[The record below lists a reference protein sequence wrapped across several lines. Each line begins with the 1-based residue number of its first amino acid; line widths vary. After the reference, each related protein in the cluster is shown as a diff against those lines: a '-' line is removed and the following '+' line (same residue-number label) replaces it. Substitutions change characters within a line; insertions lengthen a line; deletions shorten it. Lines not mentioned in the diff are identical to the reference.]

1 MSFRRMLP
9 FIFLN
14 IIVSAAVVL
23 VILWWWDGRKG
34 ETLAV
39 AEVSSQVILSEEAIP
54 AAESAPEETVQATEI
69 PIPQS
74 AGPETHIV
82 AAGETLG
89 QISGRY
95 DISMEEI
102 MAANGMSNPNFLS
115 VGQALIIPSEGAP
128 EATDDTAAEES
139 SDIPVEDVLPTP
151 IPTEPAGEGEAVIE
165 IAEVT
170 SAGDLS
176 SEAVQIVNNGGR
188 ETNLSD
194 WKLADQF
201 GHFYA
206 FGPITLF
213 GDGAGILI
221 HTAEG
226 QNSATDLYWGEGSP
240 RWNSGDMVILYDA
253 AGTVQAEFQV
263 P

>member
-23 VILWWWDGRKG
+23 AILWWWDGRKE
-34 ETLAV
+34 ETAAV
-39 AEVSSQVILSEEAIP
+39 AETAAQVVLSEEEIP
-54 AAESAPEETVQATEI
+54 GAESAPDETVQATKTPVSE
-69 PIPQS
+69 S

-95 DISMEEI
+95 DISVDEI
-102 MAANGMSNPNFLS
+102 MAANGMSNPNFLFI
-115 VGQALIIPSEGAP
+115 GQELIIPLEGAP
-128 EATDDTAAEES
+128 ETAVDTATEES
-139 SDIPVEDVLPTP
+139 SDIAVEDVLPTP
-151 IPTEPAGEGEAVIE
+151 IPTEPAGEGEAIIE

-170 SAGDLS
+170 SAGELS

-201 GHFYA
+201 GHYYT

-221 HTAEG
+221 HTTEG
-226 QNSATDLYWGEGSP
+226 QNSATDLYWGEDGP